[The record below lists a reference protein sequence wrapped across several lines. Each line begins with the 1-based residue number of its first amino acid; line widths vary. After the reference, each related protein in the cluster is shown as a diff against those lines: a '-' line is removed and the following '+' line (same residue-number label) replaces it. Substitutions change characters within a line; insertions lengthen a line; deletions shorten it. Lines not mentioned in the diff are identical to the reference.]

1 MRKKYRYIFYTLEFD
16 CMLQYLLCILFLLP
30 MIPLPLYSSG
40 FTGGT
45 YVCERVMLYFI
56 IIFFFYIHPCSSLP
70 YHILP
75 IIKLL
80 GALKYIIQ
88 PLSFQSHND
97 HA

>member
-1 MRKKYRYIFYTLEFD
+1 MSVKVL
-16 CMLQYLLCILFLLP
+16 
-30 MIPLPLYSSG
+30 
-40 FTGGT
+40 
-45 YVCERVMLYFI
+45 MLYFI

-80 GALKYIIQ
+80 GALKIIE

>member
-1 MRKKYRYIFYTLEFD
+1 MSVKGL
-16 CMLQYLLCILFLLP
+16 
-30 MIPLPLYSSG
+30 
-40 FTGGT
+40 
-45 YVCERVMLYFI
+45 MLYFI

-80 GALKYIIQ
+80 GALKYIIET
-88 PLSFQSHND
+88 LSFQSHND